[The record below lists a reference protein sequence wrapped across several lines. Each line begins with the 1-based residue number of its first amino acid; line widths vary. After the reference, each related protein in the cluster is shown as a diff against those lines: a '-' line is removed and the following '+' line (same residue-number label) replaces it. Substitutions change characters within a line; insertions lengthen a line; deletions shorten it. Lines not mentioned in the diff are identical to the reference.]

1 MTASPVPNSL
11 PRSTQAVFALFAE
24 LVADP
29 ERMAA
34 ALDALDQHT
43 AHLAAQTRALLPLI
57 PELNPKR
64 KTKPKPRTKPK
75 HSPRPPFHL
84 ARASA
89 TICAIVRQSLARAR
103 FASMLF
109 RVEKAEG
116 VEHGARNL
124 GTFAAAAAQLA

>member
-1 MTASPVPNSL
+1 VGGVVGGL
-11 PRSTQAVFALFAE
+11 RVGEGGRGGALT
-24 LVADP
+24 LVA
-29 ERMAA
+29 
-34 ALDALDQHT
+34 
-43 AHLAAQTRALLPLI
+43 ALLDL
-57 PELNPKR
+57 
-64 KTKPKPRTKPK
+64 
-75 HSPRPPFHL
+75 S
-84 ARASA
+84 RASA